1 MDREIVCDK
10 IVDVLYDFDAL
21 RCEYNTRWDRV
32 DMLEIG
38 DFVQNDKFKRTL
50 DQNVLCF
57 GLWELPVDLSELLIL
72 LVYDWLERFY
82 LFI

>member
-38 DFVQNDKFKRTL
+38 DFVQDYEFKWTL
-50 DQNVLCF
+50 N
-57 GLWELPVDLSELLIL
+57 
-72 LVYDWLERFY
+72 
-82 LFI
+82 